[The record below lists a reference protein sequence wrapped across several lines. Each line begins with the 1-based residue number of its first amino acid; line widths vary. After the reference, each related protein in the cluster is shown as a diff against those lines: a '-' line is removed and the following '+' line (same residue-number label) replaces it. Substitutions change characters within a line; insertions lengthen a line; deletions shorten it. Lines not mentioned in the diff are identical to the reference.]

1 MLLRMVA
8 IEARVDPHRSTIEV
22 PEGDFLVYR
31 EDDRFMVGRI
41 PDGSLLG
48 YFKLELSES
57 GHVVVRSQVTGQL
70 GLGTLDEANELLET
84 IGRLAVDHGIAK
96 A

>member
-1 MLLRMVA
+1 MVA
-8 IEARVDPHRSTIEV
+8 LRAKVDPHRSVVEV
-22 PEGDFLVYR
+22 PEGDFRIYR

-48 YFKLELSES
+48 YFKLELSEA
-57 GHVVVRSQVTGQL
+57 GRVVVQANLTGQL
-70 GLGTLDEANELLET
+70 GLGTRDEARELLET
-84 IGRLAVDHGIAK
+84 IGKLAVEHGIAT

>member
-1 MLLRMVA
+1 MMA
-8 IEARVDPHRSTIEV
+8 QSARVDPHSGTIEV
-22 PEGDFLVYR
+22 PEGDFRIYR

-48 YFKLELSES
+48 YFQLELTDS
-57 GHVVVRSQVTGQL
+57 GRVVVRTHLTGQL
-70 GLGTLDEANELLET
+70 GLGSLDEARELLEAV
-84 IGRLAVDHGIAK
+84 GRLAVEHGIAR

>member
-1 MLLRMVA
+1 MVA
-8 IEARVDPHRSTIEV
+8 LHAKVDPHRSVIEV
-22 PEGDFLVYR
+22 PEGDFRIYR

-48 YFKLELSES
+48 YFKLELSDS
-57 GHVVVRSQVTGQL
+57 GRVVVRAHVTGQL
-70 GLGTLDEANELLET
+70 GLGTLDEARELLEAV
-84 IGRLAVDHGIAK
+84 GRLAVEHHLVA

>member
-1 MLLRMVA
+1 MVA
-8 IEARVDPHRSTIEV
+8 LAAKVDPHRRTIEV
-22 PEGDFLVYR
+22 PEGDFRIDR

-48 YFKLELSES
+48 YFKLELTES
-57 GHVVVRSQVTGQL
+57 GRVVVQSFVTGQL
-70 GLGTLDEANELLET
+70 GLGTMDEARELLDT
-84 IGRLAVDHGIAK
+84 IGRLAVDHGIAS